1 MKPSEHKAQIM
12 AILIAGIE
20 SNPYH
25 FHMLTEDRIN
35 IAEMRYNLIMA
46 RCQTLPAPADT
57 EDSDA
62 QA

>member
-12 AILIAGIE
+12 ATLMAG
-20 SNPYH
+20 
-25 FHMLTEDRIN
+25 MLVANGTPFIRDSMAE
-35 IAEMRYNLIMA
+35 IAEEGYDLIMA

>member
-12 AILIAGIE
+12 ATLIGG
-20 SNPYH
+20 
-25 FHMLTEDRIN
+25 MLSYPNGVGPATQIVKDAERI
-35 IAEMRYNLIMA
+35 YDLIMA

>member
-12 AILIAGIE
+12 ATLIGGLLARRLSFHIE
-20 SNPYH
+20 K
-25 FHMLTEDRIN
+25 TIVDA
-35 IAEMRYNLIMA
+35 AEEGYALIMA

-57 EDSDA
+57 EDSNA